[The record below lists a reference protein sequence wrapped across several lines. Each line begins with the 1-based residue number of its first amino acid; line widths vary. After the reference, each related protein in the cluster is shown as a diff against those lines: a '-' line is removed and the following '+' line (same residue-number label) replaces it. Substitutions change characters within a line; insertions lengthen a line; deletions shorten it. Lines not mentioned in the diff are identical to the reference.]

1 MSDSLQSYGPQHARL
16 PCPSP
21 TPGVHP
27 NSCPLMSVMP
37 SNHLILSCPLLLLP
51 SIFPSIKV
59 FSNVSALH
67 IRWPKYWSFTFS
79 ISPSNEQSGLSSW
92 LLGGCHLT
100 VCSCELFMIL
110 QRGGDREQAPW
121 CLFHKGINP
130 ILGGPT
136 LMTSSDY
143 FPKDHLQIPF
153 HWRLGLQHMNVVG
166 RITDIQS
173 ITRAQH
179 ILGTQ

>member
-1 MSDSLQSYGPQHARL
+1 MDCSTSGFFVHHQLPELTQFMSIE
-16 PCPSP
+16 
-21 TPGVHP
+21 
-27 NSCPLMSVMP
+27 SVML

-79 ISPSNEQSGLSSW
+79 ISPSNEQSGLISW
-92 LLGGCHLT
+92 LLGECHLT

-173 ITRAQH
+173 ITRA
-179 ILGTQ
+179 